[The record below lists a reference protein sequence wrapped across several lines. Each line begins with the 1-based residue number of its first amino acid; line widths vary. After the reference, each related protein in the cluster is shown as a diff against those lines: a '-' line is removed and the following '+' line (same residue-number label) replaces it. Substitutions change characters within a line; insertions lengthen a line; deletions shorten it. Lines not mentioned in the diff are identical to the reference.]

1 MPLFPM
7 SNEPCWKPTSWR
19 RRRADVGTQRREW
32 LEPWTGLSPLYC
44 IIYFDGCL
52 LLLCTVVL
60 NNSNLV
66 CEGPTSSQSSHIAE
80 SLGMSDWSGILIAY
94 GNFQDEMTLYRCY
107 PDFLLMMGVP
117 LRKDRYNKKIDK
129 FHVVVEEG
137 DSEISDLEETERH
150 EESKAWT

>member
-1 MPLFPM
+1 M
-7 SNEPCWKPTSWR
+7 
-19 RRRADVGTQRREW
+19 
-32 LEPWTGLSPLYC
+32 
-44 IIYFDGCL
+44 
-52 LLLCTVVL
+52 L

-80 SLGMSDWSGILIAY
+80 SLGMSDWSRILIAY
-94 GNFQDEMTLYRCY
+94 GSFQDELTLYRCY
-107 PDFLLMMGVP
+107 PDFLLMMGVPTLHP

-150 EESKAWT
+150 EEFKA